1 MKLFIRILLLMLFL
15 IRCTEIYADDSKW
28 DYLAD
33 KNGHRLYVFQDIRT
47 DGVFKTIILKIDP
60 PSTSEFDHIIY
71 KMIIN
76 MQDKKYCISEGYMI
90 RTNPYQGKQQAEKE
104 MEQKQIKPLEESFYK
119 MAKSQLYL
127 GNNNA
132 QNIILSQQQVLERR
146 KNEIRN
152 NFEKQWIENY
162 YATKGVIVLFT
173 NRTSFESIRPDTNAS
188 VIFDYCKLK

>member
-1 MKLFIRILLLMLFL
+1 MKFFLRVLLTILFL
-15 IRCTEIYADDSKW
+15 VRFTDLYANGSNW
-28 DYLAD
+28 DYIAD
-33 KNGHRLYVFQDIRT
+33 KNGHRLYILQDIKT
-47 DGVFKTIILKIDP
+47 DGVFKTVIAKIEP

-104 MEQKQIKPLEESFYK
+104 MEQKQLKPLEESFYK

-162 YATKGVIVLFT
+162 YATKGITVLFK
-173 NRTSFESIRPDTNAS
+173 NRTSFEFIRPDTIGEIILN
-188 VIFDYCKLK
+188 YCQSK